1 MRKRITLLTLLIL
14 AAALF
19 FTACAPAAEPT
30 PKDTMEPGETAY
42 PAGDQTGEV
51 AESPEFAYPA
61 GALTEPAPPTAAR
74 FTIQAEPDLQEPL
87 TALYSAAFPGEAP
100 LYVNADADLLAS
112 ATPQEEAFTP
122 ADLPATFLP
131 GSVLIP
137 QTKSQDA
144 ADFIA
149 FAISTAGQQVLIDT
163 GALPASVTVTDQT
176 GNAVEIPQPVERVI
190 SAYGPVTSMVYAV
203 DAERALVA
211 AGYLGAN
218 DPLGSTAMENI
229 DPRFPE
235 LISNDIFSQ
244 STFSVEEAANH
255 DPDLILANA
264 RSSWLETVGELD
276 IPIVLYDAETA
287 ELLKDAVLLTGQVF
301 GPHAAAQAQAWV
313 DYYDWVTDIIAEGTQ
328 DLSAEERPNVLFTGT
343 SPQRIA
349 SGEMYQ
355 SSLISMAGGI
365 SASAALTGYWN
376 DVNLE
381 QIAAWNPDVIIVPP
395 YGGATV
401 EAITE
406 DAEWQILDA
415 VQAGEVYQMP
425 KLVAPWDT
433 PAPDS
438 VMGII
443 WLSQVL
449 FPDRVDLD
457 CQTQAQYFFSTFYD
471 YAIPAEELEAIC
483 AID

>member
-1 MRKRITLLTLLIL
+1 MKKRLTPLIAILLNLSLL
-14 AAALF
+14 F
-19 FTACAPAAEPT
+19 SSCAPADEPT
-30 PKDTMEPGETAY
+30 PTAESESQETAY
-42 PAGDQTGEV
+42 PAS
-51 AESPEFAYPA
+51 ESDGTDAGGQEFAYPA
-61 GALTEPAPPTAAR
+61 DALTEPAPPTAAR

-100 LYVNADADLLAS
+100 LFVDADADLLAS
-112 ATPQEEAFTP
+112 ASPQEEAFTP

-149 FAISTAGQQVLIDT
+149 FAISTAGQQVLIDM
-163 GALPASVTVTDQT
+163 GALPASVTVTDQAGKT
-176 GNAVEIPQPVERVI
+176 VEIPQPVERVI

-229 DPRFPE
+229 DPRFPD

-244 STFSVEEAANH
+244 STFDVEEAANR

-276 IPIVLYDAETA
+276 IPILLYDAEST
-287 ELLKDAVLLTGQVF
+287 ELLKDAVLLTGEIF

-355 SSLISMAGGI
+355 SSLIGMAGGI

-415 VQAGEVYQMP
+415 VQAGKVYQMP

-449 FPDRVDLD
+449 FPNRVDLD
-457 CQTQAQYFFSTFYD
+457 CQAQAQYFFNTFYD
-471 YAIPAEELEAIC
+471 YAIPAEELETIC
-483 AID
+483 VID

>member
-1 MRKRITLLTLLIL
+1 MKKRLTLLI
-14 AAALF
+14 ALLLTLTLL
-19 FTACAPAAEPT
+19 FTSCAPTAEPT
-30 PKDTMEPGETAY
+30 PTAESESQETAY
-42 PAGDQTGEV
+42 PASQTVETDAGGQ
-51 AESPEFAYPA
+51 EFAYPA
-61 GALTEPAPPTAAR
+61 DVLTEPAPLGEAR
-74 FTIQAEPDLQEPL
+74 FTIQADPGLQEPL
-87 TALYSAAFPGEAP
+87 SALYSAAFPGEAP
-100 LYVNADADLLAS
+100 LFVDADADLLAT
-112 ATPQEEAFTP
+112 AAPQEETFTP

-131 GSVLIP
+131 GSALIP

-149 FAISTAGQQVLIDT
+149 FAISTAGQQVLIDI
-163 GALPASVTVTDQT
+163 GALPASVTVTDQA
-176 GNAVEIPQPVERVI
+176 GNTVEVPQPVERVI

-218 DPLGSTAMENI
+218 DPRGASAMENI
-229 DPRFPE
+229 DPRFPD

-244 STFSVEEAANH
+244 STFSVEEAANR
-255 DPDLILANA
+255 DPDLVLANA
-264 RSSWLETVGELD
+264 RSSWLETAGELD
-276 IPIVLYDAETA
+276 IPILLYDAESP
-287 ELLKDAVLLTGQVF
+287 EKLKEAVLLTGQVF

-313 DYYDWVTDIIAEGTQ
+313 DYYDWVTNIVADRTQ
-328 DLSAEERPNVLFTGT
+328 YLSAEERPNVLFTGT
-343 SPQRIA
+343 SPTHVA
-349 SGEMYQ
+349 SADMYQ
-355 SSLISMAGGI
+355 TSLIGMAGGV
-365 SASAALTGYWN
+365 SATMELTGYWN
-376 DVNLE
+376 DVDLE
-381 QIAAWNPDVIIVPP
+381 RIAVWNPNVIIVPP

-443 WLSQVL
+443 WLAQVL
-449 FPDRVDLD
+449 YPDQVDLD
-457 CQTQAQYFFSTFYD
+457 CQAQALYFFNTFYD

-483 AID
+483 VID

>member
-1 MRKRITLLTLLIL
+1 MKKRIVPFTLVLL
-14 AAALF
+14 AASLVI
-19 FTACAPAAEPT
+19 TSCAPAAEPT
-30 PKDTMEPGETAY
+30 PKETAEQGETAY
-42 PAGDQTGEV
+42 PSGESTAEV

-61 GALTEPAPPTAAR
+61 DVLTEPAPQTETR
-74 FTIQAEPDLQEPL
+74 FTIQADADLQDAL
-87 TALYSAAFPGEAP
+87 TTLCSAFSSGEAP
-100 LYVNADADLLAS
+100 LFVESDGDLLAT
-112 ATPQEEAFTP
+112 ATPQGETFTP
-122 ADLPATFLP
+122 ANLPATFLP

-149 FAISTAGQQVLIDT
+149 FALSTAGQQVLIDM
-163 GALPASVTVTDQT
+163 GALPASVTVTDQS
-176 GNAVEIPQPVERVI
+176 GNTVEIPQPVERVI

-229 DPRFPE
+229 DPRFPD

-244 STFSVEEAANH
+244 STFSVEEAAKH

-276 IPIVLYDAETA
+276 IPIVLYDAETP
-287 ELLKDAVLLTGQVF
+287 ELLKGAVLLTGEIF
-301 GPHAAAQAQAWV
+301 GPHAAAQAQAWI
-313 DYYDWVTDIIAEGTQ
+313 DYYDWVTDLIADSTQ
-328 DLSAEERPNVLFTGT
+328 GLSAEDRPNVLFTGT
-343 SPQRIA
+343 APLRIA

-355 SSLISMAGGI
+355 SSMISIAGGI
-365 SASAALTGYWN
+365 SASAELTGYWN
-376 DVNLE
+376 EVNLE

-415 VQAGEVYQMP
+415 VQVGEVYQMP

-449 FPDRVDLD
+449 FPDQVELD
-457 CQTQAQYFFSTFYD
+457 CQAQAQYFFNTFYD